1 MSGSAS
7 RASYEPYAR
16 SISQV
21 FAYRSARSRS
31 RLATAMR
38 STFGDACAAGI
49 TFRLMLPVDRMPHVT
64 ARAMWTPDLTD
75 VGSRL
80 ALTPAEQADRPKL
93 PPMWE
98 RDRPRR
104 RTLTIGVSGPHRWSV
119 RWTSAC
125 GRLDRRR
132 QLFRI
137 EGRTRCRHRLTRLG
151 RTAML

>member
-80 ALTPAEQADRPKL
+80 ALTPAEQAGRPKL
-93 PPMWE
+93 PPTWE
-98 RDRPRR
+98 RDRP
-104 RTLTIGVSGPHRWSV
+104 PAPNAH
-119 RWTSAC
+119 
-125 GRLDRRR
+125 D
-132 QLFRI
+132 
-137 EGRTRCRHRLTRLG
+137 RCRGSASLVRALDLG
-151 RTAML
+151 VRTDSIVGVGFSVSRAALDVVIG